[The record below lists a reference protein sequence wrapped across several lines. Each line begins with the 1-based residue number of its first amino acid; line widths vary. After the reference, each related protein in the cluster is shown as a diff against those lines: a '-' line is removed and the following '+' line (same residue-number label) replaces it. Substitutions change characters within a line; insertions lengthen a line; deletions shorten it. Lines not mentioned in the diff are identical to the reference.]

1 MLRTTVLLILA
12 AFTVSCKC
20 FNVAYFQ
27 QLIGRMGTPEEM
39 GKVCLFLAAD
49 ATFCTGVDLW
59 ATGGLELGYG
69 PKNPLVKEP
78 GSFF

>member
-1 MLRTTVLLILA
+1 MYEHVYYLLLPNYRHE
-12 AFTVSCKC
+12 
-20 FNVAYFQ
+20 NVAFFQ

-49 ATFCTGVDLW
+49 ASFCTGLDLM
-59 ATGGLELGYG
+59 ATGGAELGYG